1 MQAAAF
7 LWDSLFGLIFGF
19 LISAVV
25 QVMLTPATMHR
36 YLGPGLKGLLF
47 GTGFGIISSACS
59 YGAAAAARGFY
70 RSGADVRSIF
80 AFLIS
85 STNMNVAIVIL
96 FWSLLGWR
104 FAFAEFFGGIIII
117 AVVTVGFTLLF
128 RAGELERLQRE
139 QMETQSAPES
149 TCHEHAGAEVR
160 RDWSTVAATALAD
173 VRMLR
178 TELIVGYLIA
188 GFAAA
193 LVPPGWLSG
202 ALHAVGAVPYVGYL
216 LLLFVGL
223 LIAVA
228 TFVCSMGNV
237 PIARFLADAGIPLG
251 ANTTFI
257 YGDLLILPLIA
268 IYRKSFPPRVTWTF
282 VGLFTFGAMLA
293 GAIMERLIG
302 STFGGALDGLD
313 GAQRP
318 LHADLEPRCDR
329 RRRRGCNRRAA
340 AQADRETLATPA
352 RAKRRVVV
360 IVPIHRFVVEKF
372 EVLER
377 VRIVTPAQ
385 LEVPAPLELL
395 PHLANERPAIVR
407 HQNGVE
413 KAVTGVRSDLFERAR
428 NQKLGVSL
436 FVERMKRQQDLLAV
450 ALVQH
455 SARKFVFD
463 EKTSRPKLG
472 RLELRIGLHRAVE
485 LRRAPQMFE
494 LVTSEPNL
502 AITYSDRR
510 GDNDCG
516 DGSCDCGYRLP
527 DHDIR

>member
-1 MQAAAF
+1 MAHALLAGIVQAAAF
-7 LWDSLFGLIFGF
+7 FWDSLFGLIFGF

-25 QVMLTPATMHR
+25 QVMLTPATMER

-70 RSGADVRSIF
+70 RSGADVRSTF

-117 AVVTVGFTLLF
+117 AVVTVGFTLLY

-139 QMETQSAPES
+139 QTSSAEPS
-149 TCHEHAGAEVR
+149 CHEHAAGEMR
-160 RDWSTVAATALAD
+160 RDWSAVAATAVAD

-193 LVPPGWLSG
+193 LVPPGWLSS
-202 ALHAVGAVPYVGYL
+202 ALHAVGAVPYVGYVM
-216 LLLFVGL
+216 LLFVGL

-282 VGLFTFGAMLA
+282 VGLFTIGAMLA

-302 STFGGALDGLD
+302 RTAGGVPMGSMALNDRFTLISNLVAIAAV
-313 GAQRP
+313 GAVAIAA
-318 LHADLEPRCDR
+318 LPRK
-329 RRRRGCNRRAA
+329 
-340 AQADRETLATPA
+340 QT
-352 RAKRRVVV
+352 AKR
-360 IVPIHRFVVEKF
+360 
-372 EVLER
+372 
-377 VRIVTPAQ
+377 
-385 LEVPAPLELL
+385 
-395 PHLANERPAIVR
+395 
-407 HQNGVE
+407 
-413 KAVTGVRSDLFERAR
+413 
-428 NQKLGVSL
+428 
-436 FVERMKRQQDLLAV
+436 
-450 ALVQH
+450 
-455 SARKFVFD
+455 
-463 EKTSRPKLG
+463 
-472 RLELRIGLHRAVE
+472 
-485 LRRAPQMFE
+485 
-494 LVTSEPNL
+494 
-502 AITYSDRR
+502 
-510 GDNDCG
+510 
-516 DGSCDCGYRLP
+516 
-527 DHDIR
+527 